1 MILLVLACLFTVFV
15 MKLND
20 VEKTELVVRDGQTFE
35 KAEVMEIL
43 QDNMQDNGTRV
54 GEQRVKVRML
64 TGEKKGK
71 NWRSPAA
78 RASCSALPVKWG
90 CR

>member
-1 MILLVLACLFTVFV
+1 MKRLKSNAGLPTKRTVVRYLILLVLACLFTVFV

-54 GEQRVKVRML
+54 GEQRVR
-64 TGEKKGK
+64 GK
-71 NWRSPAA
+71 RQITRLSLN
-78 RASCSALPVKWG
+78 
-90 CR
+90 